1 MFKNRSFFLM
11 ICLIMLCSILTSQEP
26 QDKLSP
32 DSSTIFPE
40 TTTQKITYRELYEVW
55 QDIHLL
61 YEKITTFEATKEEEQ
76 KFVQLLYKYFDA
88 ISIHQSSELYTFM
101 QIHDFPNYENLS
113 FLKQNVEKLL
123 QATEDFTE
131 NHQLSSLHNL
141 DKLFIQVQDDY
152 INYTYHNTQEFNDSS
167 FMLSLIFIVF
177 VVSSIVII
185 FISLLYAHSIR
196 EKTLLK
202 TQILEKESITNVI
215 VQVQEDERERISRE
229 IHDTVLQDMRVE
241 QFYLERLRPLIY
253 PTTVDSEDCHLA
265 TQNKAENNCS
275 ADSFSLNI
283 EKIQDLFESIL
294 SLKKT
299 SLKNMTS
306 IVRNLVPLEITS
318 EKYKQTLNDLVN
330 KFTKDWGIP
339 CNFYAPT
346 EALLEQLSDT
356 QKIHIYRIIQEA
368 MTNAAKHAKAEEIVV
383 AVREDTKSEP
393 NKLFFFITDDGCGMT
408 MDKEDFNPEMSTQLG
423 LKGMYA
429 RSQIINANLD
439 ISSDEETGTQVTLS
453 LEMPQN

>member
-1 MFKNRSFFLM
+1 MLKNRKAFVIM
-11 ICLIMLCSILTSQEP
+11 CLIMLCSILTSQEVQNQP
-26 QDKLSP
+26 SQDVLTIRSNT
-32 DSSTIFPE
+32 STQE
-40 TTTQKITYRELYEVW
+40 VTYRELHEVW
-55 QDIHLL
+55 QEIHFL
-61 YEKITTFEATKEEEQ
+61 YNKIASFQYTKEEEQ
-76 KFVQLLYKYFDA
+76 RFIQLLYKYLDV

-113 FLKQNVEKLL
+113 FLEQNVEKLL
-123 QATEDFTE
+123 QATQDFTE
-131 NHQLSSLHNL
+131 NHQLSSLHDL

-202 TQILEKESITNVI
+202 TKIQEKETITNVI
-215 VQVQEDERERISRE
+215 VQVQEDERERISRD

-241 QFYLERLRPLIY
+241 QFYLDRLQPLIY
-253 PTTVDSEDCHLA
+253 PSTPSPVQL
-265 TQNKAENNCS
+265 
-275 ADSFSLNI
+275 
-283 EKIQDLFESIL
+283 EKIQELFESIL

-299 SLKNMTS
+299 SLKNITS

-330 KFTKDWGIP
+330 KFTKDWGIS
-339 CNFYAPT
+339 CSFYAPT
-346 EALLEQLSDT
+346 DILLEKLSDT
-356 QKIHIYRIIQEA
+356 HKIHIYRIIQEA

-383 AVREDTKSEP
+383 AVREDIKSEP
-393 NKLFFFITDDGCGMT
+393 NKLFFFITDDGCGIA
-408 MDKEDFNPEMSTQLG
+408 MDKKEQNSEMSTHLG

-429 RSQIINANLD
+429 RSQIINATLD
-439 ISSDEETGTQVTLS
+439 ISSDEATGTQVTLA
-453 LEMPQN
+453 LEM

>member
-1 MFKNRSFFLM
+1 MLKNRKAFVIM
-11 ICLIMLCSILTSQEP
+11 CLIMLCSILTSQEVQNQP
-26 QDKLSP
+26 SQDVLTIRSNT
-32 DSSTIFPE
+32 STQE
-40 TTTQKITYRELYEVW
+40 VTYRELHEVW
-55 QDIHLL
+55 QEILFL
-61 YEKITTFEATKEEEQ
+61 YNKITSFQYTKEEEQ
-76 KFVQLLYKYFDA
+76 RFIQLLYKYLDV

-113 FLKQNVEKLL
+113 FLEQNVEKLL
-123 QATEDFTE
+123 QATQDFTE

-167 FMLSLIFIVF
+167 FMMSLIFIVF

-202 TQILEKESITNVI
+202 TKIQENESITNVI
-215 VQVQEDERERISRE
+215 VQVQEDERERISRD

-241 QFYLERLRPLIY
+241 QFYLDRLQPLIY
-253 PTTVDSEDCHLA
+253 PSTPSPVQL
-265 TQNKAENNCS
+265 
-275 ADSFSLNI
+275 
-283 EKIQDLFESIL
+283 EKIQELFESIL

-299 SLKNMTS
+299 SLKNITS

-339 CNFYAPT
+339 CSLYAPT
-346 EALLEQLSDT
+346 DILLEKLSDT

-368 MTNAAKHAKAEEIVV
+368 ITNAAKHAKAEEIVV
-383 AVREDTKSEP
+383 VVREDIKSEP
-393 NKLFFFITDDGCGMT
+393 NKLFFFITDDGCGIK
-408 MDKEDFNPEMSTQLG
+408 MDQEAQNSEMSTKLG

-453 LEMPQN
+453 LEI

>member
-1 MFKNRSFFLM
+1 
-11 ICLIMLCSILTSQEP
+11 MLCSILTSQEVQNQP
-26 QDKLSP
+26 SQDVLTIRSNT
-32 DSSTIFPE
+32 STQE
-40 TTTQKITYRELYEVW
+40 VTYRELHEVW
-55 QDIHLL
+55 QEIHFL
-61 YEKITTFEATKEEEQ
+61 YNKIASFQYTKEEEQ
-76 KFVQLLYKYFDA
+76 RFIQLLYKYLDV

-113 FLKQNVEKLL
+113 FLEQNVEKLL
-123 QATEDFTE
+123 QATQDFTE
-131 NHQLSSLHNL
+131 NHQLSSLHDL

-202 TQILEKESITNVI
+202 TKIQEKETITNVI
-215 VQVQEDERERISRE
+215 VQVQEDERERISRD

-241 QFYLERLRPLIY
+241 QFYLDRLQPLIY
-253 PTTVDSEDCHLA
+253 PSTPSPVQL
-265 TQNKAENNCS
+265 
-275 ADSFSLNI
+275 
-283 EKIQDLFESIL
+283 EKIQELFESIL

-299 SLKNMTS
+299 SLKNITS

-330 KFTKDWGIP
+330 KFTKDWGIS
-339 CNFYAPT
+339 CSFYAPT
-346 EALLEQLSDT
+346 DILLEKLSDT
-356 QKIHIYRIIQEA
+356 HKIHIYRIIQEA

-383 AVREDTKSEP
+383 AVREDIKSEP
-393 NKLFFFITDDGCGMT
+393 NKLFFFITDDGCGIA
-408 MDKEDFNPEMSTQLG
+408 MDKKEQNSEMSTHLG

-429 RSQIINANLD
+429 RSQIINATLD
-439 ISSDEETGTQVTLS
+439 ISSDEATGTQVTLA
-453 LEMPQN
+453 LEM

>member
-1 MFKNRSFFLM
+1 MLKNRKAFVIM
-11 ICLIMLCSILTSQEP
+11 CLIMLCSILTSQEVQNQP
-26 QDKLSP
+26 SQDVLTIRSNT
-32 DSSTIFPE
+32 STQE
-40 TTTQKITYRELYEVW
+40 VTYRELHEVW
-55 QDIHLL
+55 QEIHFL
-61 YEKITTFEATKEEEQ
+61 YNKIASFQYTKEEEQ
-76 KFVQLLYKYFDA
+76 RFIQLLYKYLDVIA
-88 ISIHQSSELYTFM
+88 IHQSSELYTFM

-113 FLKQNVEKLL
+113 FLEQNVEKLL
-123 QATEDFTE
+123 QATQDFTE
-131 NHQLSSLHNL
+131 NHQLSSLHDL

-202 TQILEKESITNVI
+202 TKIQEKETITNVI
-215 VQVQEDERERISRE
+215 VQVQEDERERISRD

-241 QFYLERLRPLIY
+241 QFYLDRLQPLIY
-253 PTTVDSEDCHLA
+253 PSTPSPVQL
-265 TQNKAENNCS
+265 
-275 ADSFSLNI
+275 
-283 EKIQDLFESIL
+283 EKIQELFESIL

-299 SLKNMTS
+299 SLKNITS

-330 KFTKDWGIP
+330 KFTKDWGIS
-339 CNFYAPT
+339 CSFYAPT
-346 EALLEQLSDT
+346 DILLEKLSDT
-356 QKIHIYRIIQEA
+356 HKIHIYRIIQEA

-383 AVREDTKSEP
+383 AVREDIKSEP
-393 NKLFFFITDDGCGMT
+393 NKLFFFITDDGCGIA
-408 MDKEDFNPEMSTQLG
+408 MDKKEQNSEMSTHLG

-429 RSQIINANLD
+429 RSQIINATLD
-439 ISSDEETGTQVTLS
+439 ISSDEATGTQVTLA
-453 LEMPQN
+453 LEM

>member
-1 MFKNRSFFLM
+1 MLKNRKAFVIM
-11 ICLIMLCSILTSQEP
+11 CLIMLCSILTSQEVQNQP
-26 QDKLSP
+26 SQDML
-32 DSSTIFPE
+32 TIRSN
-40 TTTQKITYRELYEVW
+40 TSTQKVTYRELHEVW
-55 QDIHLL
+55 QEIHFL
-61 YEKITTFEATKEEEQ
+61 YNKIASFQHTKEEEQ
-76 KFVQLLYKYFDA
+76 RFIQLLYKYLDV

-113 FLKQNVEKLL
+113 FLEQNVEKLL
-123 QATEDFTE
+123 QATQDFTE
-131 NHQLSSLHNL
+131 NHQLSSLHDL

-202 TQILEKESITNVI
+202 TKIQEKETITNVI
-215 VQVQEDERERISRE
+215 VQVQEDERERISRD

-241 QFYLERLRPLIY
+241 QFYLDRLQPLIY
-253 PTTVDSEDCHLA
+253 PSTPSPVQL
-265 TQNKAENNCS
+265 
-275 ADSFSLNI
+275 
-283 EKIQDLFESIL
+283 EKIQELFESIL

-299 SLKNMTS
+299 SLKNITS

-330 KFTKDWGIP
+330 KFTKDWGIS
-339 CNFYAPT
+339 CSFYAPT
-346 EALLEQLSDT
+346 DILLEKLSDT
-356 QKIHIYRIIQEA
+356 HKIHIYRIIQEA

-383 AVREDTKSEP
+383 AVREDIKSEP
-393 NKLFFFITDDGCGMT
+393 NKLFFFITDDGCGIA
-408 MDKEDFNPEMSTQLG
+408 MDKKEQNSEMSTHLG

-429 RSQIINANLD
+429 RSQIINATLD
-439 ISSDEETGTQVTLS
+439 ISSDEATGTQVTLA
-453 LEMPQN
+453 LEM

>member
-1 MFKNRSFFLM
+1 MLKNRKAFVIM
-11 ICLIMLCSILTSQEP
+11 CLIMLCSILTSQEVQNQP
-26 QDKLSP
+26 SQDVLTIRSNT
-32 DSSTIFPE
+32 STQE
-40 TTTQKITYRELYEVW
+40 VTYRELHEVW
-55 QDIHLL
+55 QEILFL
-61 YEKITTFEATKEEEQ
+61 YNKITSFQYTKEEEQ
-76 KFVQLLYKYFDA
+76 RFIQLLYKYLDV

-113 FLKQNVEKLL
+113 FLEQNVEKLL
-123 QATEDFTE
+123 QATQDFTE

-167 FMLSLIFIVF
+167 FMMSLIFIVF

-202 TQILEKESITNVI
+202 TKIQENESITNVI
-215 VQVQEDERERISRE
+215 VQVQEDERERISRD

-241 QFYLERLRPLIY
+241 QFYLDRLRPLIY
-253 PTTVDSEDCHLA
+253 PATADSENCHL
-265 TQNKAENNCS
+265 TIQNKAKNNLP
-275 ADSFSLNI
+275 ADSFSINL

-299 SLKNMTS
+299 TLKNITT

-330 KFTKDWGIP
+330 KFTKDWRIS
-339 CNFYAPT
+339 CSLYAPT
-346 EALLEQLSDT
+346 DILLEKLSDT
-356 QKIHIYRIIQEA
+356 QKIHVYRIIQEA
-368 MTNAAKHAKAEEIVV
+368 ITNAAKHAKAEEIVV
-383 AVREDTKSEP
+383 VVREDIKSEP
-393 NKLFFFITDDGCGMT
+393 NKLFFFITDDGCGIK
-408 MDKEDFNPEMSTQLG
+408 MDQEAQNSEMSTKLG

-453 LEMPQN
+453 LEI

>member
-1 MFKNRSFFLM
+1 M

-55 QDIHLL
+55 QDIHSL

-76 KFVQLLYKYFDA
+76 KFVQLLYKYFDV

-113 FLKQNVEKLL
+113 FCSQ
-123 QATEDFTE
+123 F
-131 NHQLSSLHNL
+131 HC
-141 DKLFIQVQDDY
+141 
-152 INYTYHNTQEFNDSS
+152 NY
-167 FMLSLIFIVF
+167 
-177 VVSSIVII
+177 
-185 FISLLYAHSIR
+185 
-196 EKTLLK
+196 
-202 TQILEKESITNVI
+202 
-215 VQVQEDERERISRE
+215 
-229 IHDTVLQDMRVE
+229 
-241 QFYLERLRPLIY
+241 FYLSVICPL
-253 PTTVDSEDCHLA
+253 
-265 TQNKAENNCS
+265 NCS

-393 NKLFFFITDDGCGMT
+393 NKIFFFITDDGCGMD
-408 MDKEDFNPEMSTQLG
+408 MNKEDFNPEMSTNLG